1 MRKVSDFL
9 IQALVFIAVLGGAQI
24 LPPKAAYARKPIKK
38 MKVSQPLAGRLMTV
52 LVETEAL
59 HRSLVGPEP
68 APVLAKGKDKN
79 KPKELPR
86 APASIVNVNDQI
98 KTLAGALT
106 KASQHS
112 KLAGPSHV
120 ALDKIISAAQ
130 KHLRVAQN
138 SGKKNQKQKIDEIS
152 ESFRQIIQIAQ
163 MYELDHQY
171 KIFFCSKDRSYW
183 LQSGGKA
190 QHPFDTTGKLKSCG
204 TIMR

>member
-1 MRKVSDFL
+1 MRMITRIL
-9 IQALVFIAVLGGAQI
+9 IQALVFAAVFSCGLIFSPAT
-24 LPPKAAYARKPIKK
+24 AEARKPVKK

-59 HRSLVGPEP
+59 HRALVGPEP
-68 APVLAKGKDKN
+68 EPVLAKGKGK
-79 KPKELPR
+79 KPKEPPR
-86 APASIVNVNDQI
+86 APAAIVNVNDQI
-98 KTLAGALT
+98 KTLSGSLT

-112 KLAGPSHV
+112 KLAGPSSV

-138 SGKKNQKQKIDEIS
+138 SGKKNQKQKIEAIS

-183 LQSGGKA
+183 IQSGGKA
-190 QHPFDTTGKLKSCG
+190 QHPFDSTGKLKSCG
-204 TIMR
+204 IVMR